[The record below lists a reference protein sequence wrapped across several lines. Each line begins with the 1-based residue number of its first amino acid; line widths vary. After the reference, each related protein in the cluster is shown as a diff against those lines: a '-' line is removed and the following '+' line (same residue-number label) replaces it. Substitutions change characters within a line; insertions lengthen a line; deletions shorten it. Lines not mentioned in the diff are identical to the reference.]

1 MMNRAERRRRDR
13 DQGPRGIDRLR
24 QVEASRVVLEGELSA
39 QARDV
44 AAWIRDSTEPV
55 PVRLDALDSAIADL
69 TGNPM
74 YRLVAG
80 RAIGVL
86 RELRAE
92 LARPVH

>member
-1 MMNRAERRRRDR
+1 MMNRAERRRHDR

-44 AAWIRDSTEPV
+44 A
-55 PVRLDALDSAIADL
+55 ALDSAIADL